1 MQAVSSEQSVLPAAT
16 VPESGGQAASG
27 QDSSPASQPAGTSS
41 EQLATGSTRSDYLGS
56 WPDIVKAAR
65 AKGPKVEAL
74 LRDARPI
81 RWTDVELE
89 LGFPYTFHRD
99 QIDQP
104 ENRAIVEA
112 SIAEVT
118 GNSVRV
124 RCVHATKEE
133 IRALT
138 GSGSADEDDGFVDE
152 VERLLRGVHARKL
165 KTSSRLRE

>member
-1 MQAVSSEQSVLPAAT
+1 
-16 VPESGGQAASG
+16 
-27 QDSSPASQPAGTSS
+27 
-41 EQLATGSTRSDYLGS
+41 
-56 WPDIVKAAR
+56 VKASR

-81 RWTDVELE
+81 KWSDTELE
-89 LGFPYTFHRD
+89 LGFPYQFHRD

-112 SIAEVT
+112 CVAEIT
-118 GNSVRV
+118 GKEIRI

-133 IRALT
+133 IRALNGT
-138 GSGSADEDDGFVDE
+138 GPSDEDDAFVDE

-165 KTSSRLRE
+165 KTSRTVT